1 MVPKRTLKPGQEVL
15 ARWSDD
21 GWYYRG
27 VVVKGG
33 ADEKYIVRDATGYTE
48 SIFLEDIL
56 LDSDNEF
63 QVVQV
68 ILLILFIS
76 FAIRKGTYA
85 FNVSFYEVLYQ
96 TKW

>member
-1 MVPKRTLKPGQEVL
+1 MEVL

-27 VVVKGG
+27 VVVKEGG
-33 ADEKYIVRDATGYTE
+33 DEKYIVRDVTGYTE
-48 SIFLEDIL
+48 SILLEDIL

-68 ILLILFIS
+68 LKHS
-76 FAIRKGTYA
+76 
-85 FNVSFYEVLYQ
+85 
-96 TKW
+96 